1 MNDIGIFGLIDETI
15 ASAMETT
22 TETYDEVIENKCS
35 YIEAKFII
43 LSVLSGREDK
53 IEKAKVL
60 FNSKV

>member
-15 ASAMETT
+15 ASAMDTT

-35 YIEAKFII
+35 YIETKFII

-53 IEKAKVL
+53 IERAKVL
-60 FNSKV
+60 FNSKL